1 MGNFL
6 VTTNLS
12 IHWFCKLLKSAG
24 PLNLQSGRAAHE
36 SNCPTFFFP
45 SLLHLSPFA
54 VPFGPV
60 AIAAGCPATR
70 PLVPVL
76 TSQVDERLLRSA
88 TNLKSCGLCH
98 FHRCL
103 RSHRCCHNYHHS
115 HRHGYH
121 HSHHGYFHSRRRH
134 HLHCRSGH
142 HRHSCIHHRCH
153 RSCSDHCLRN
163 LKQQHLPMLLQVLWP
178 RLQFPLKQKK
188 QQVVPTQHCHALAE
202 VEDS

>member
-1 MGNFL
+1 MSYTYYGRNMDFDYYGVSDMGNFL
-6 VTTNLS
+6 LL
-12 IHWFCKLLKSAG
+12 ICLLKSAG

-70 PLVPVL
+70 PLAPVL

-98 FHRCL
+98 FHRIHRCL

-115 HRHGYH
+115 HRLPAQP
-121 HSHHGYFHSRRRH
+121 SR
-134 HLHCRSGH
+134 L
-142 HRHSCIHHRCH
+142 
-153 RSCSDHCLRN
+153 
-163 LKQQHLPMLLQVLWP
+163 LPQPSPPPPSLP
-178 RLQFPLKQKK
+178 
-188 QQVVPTQHCHALAE
+188 
-202 VEDS
+202 